1 MFVSILMVM
10 GKGRIAVTTSP
21 DLPCRDSVAGSLLRK
36 AHYAAFE
43 MDLEISA
50 DKDKEGD

>member
-1 MFVSILMVM
+1 MSILMVM

-36 AHYAAFE
+36 VHYTAFE

-50 DKDKEGD
+50 DEDKEED